1 MFRLAADIQTPDMLH
16 LPVPTLRGGKVQN
29 ILTQASEYQ
38 KQMVASLGERADAVR
53 KGGVDPHEDNM
64 LRITNDGR
72 LLALDARLIDPTL
85 PDDPGSKVN
94 TCVREALRIYGEG
107 REQRLT
113 QMIFCDLSTPRAERT
128 DGSFD
133 DVYHDL
139 RRKLIRGGIP
149 EHEIAFIHDAN
160 TEAQKDALFA
170 KVRKGAVR
178 ILIGS
183 TAKMGAGTNVQTRLK
198 ALHHL
203 DCPWRPS
210 DLQQRD
216 GRILRQGNNNSEVEI
231 LRYITQD
238 TFDAYSYQL
247 VENKQKFI
255 SQIFTSK
262 SPMRGAED
270 LDETAL
276 SYAEVKALAAGNP
289 RIREKMD
296 LDVQLARLRLLKS
309 NWQSERYRLE
319 DRVQVELPGEIKRLE
334 HRCGQ
339 IQEDI
344 RRYDMHRPSKED
356 GFLITLMGQ
365 PLDKRPDAG
374 ERLMKLAE
382 LTPLGEGMHAG
393 SFYGFELH
401 LKRGDMVGAATLQV
415 SGAGTYAVEM
425 GESALGNIQ
434 RLENLL
440 GGLETAWKEG
450 MARLENAR
458 TQLAGAKE
466 ELQKAWPQE
475 EELRNKAA
483 RLAELNIELDVGGRD
498 SGAAALDEIE
508 AAEEKALPGKDR
520 DGVAR

>member
-1 MFRLAADIQTPDMLH
+1 MFRLAADIQTPNMLH

-107 REQRLT
+107 HEQRLT

-170 KVRKGAVR
+170 KMRKGAVR

-296 LDVQLARLRLLKS
+296 LDVQVARLRLLKS

-356 GFLITLMGQ
+356 GFLITLMEQ

-401 LKRGDMVGAATLQV
+401 LKRGDMAGAATLQV

-498 SGAAALDEIE
+498 SGAAALDDIE
-508 AAEEKALPGKDR
+508 ATEEKAPPGKDR